1 MLQLLL
7 MRSTVGF
14 FVIFRHISTFNDD
27 KILNY
32 KDIPV
37 EFYRHRFDDLI
48 PEIRASG
55 ASIHLLFLGFQ
66 FPAYIAPAI

>member
-7 MRSTVGF
+7 MRSTVCF

-27 KILNY
+27 KILNR
-32 KDIPV
+32 KDTAV
-37 EFYRHRFDDLI
+37 EFYHRRFDGLI
-48 PEIRASG
+48 PQIRASG

-66 FPAYIAPAI
+66 FPAYIPPAI